1 MKKLL
6 VYYSLSGNT
15 AKIAKKIAEKAG
27 CDIAEIK
34 TKVPYTGDYNSIVSQ
49 GEDEVNSGFM
59 PEILP
64 LEKNPADY
72 NEIILGTPV
81 WWYTFA
87 PAVKT
92 FLSQTDF
99 SGKQVFPYA
108 TNGGW
113 IGHTFKDVERACKNA
128 TVGKGLNIRFNGSS
142 MQTSEKEID
151 KWAEEL

>member
-99 SGKQVFPYA
+99 FGQTGIPLR
-108 TNGGW
+108 
-113 IGHTFKDVERACKNA
+113 DERRLARSH
-128 TVGKGLNIRFNGSS
+128 I
-142 MQTSEKEID
+142 
-151 KWAEEL
+151 

>member
-99 SGKQVFPYA
+99 SGKKVFPYA

-113 IGHTFKDVERACKNA
+113 LGHTFKDVERACKNA
-128 TVGKGLNIRFNGSS
+128 TVGKGLNIRFNCSS